1 MIRFKLNS
9 KIVEVD
15 ASPLKRLID
24 VLRDDMKLTGVK
36 EGCGQGECGACMVLI
51 DGNAIN
57 SCIYPAIMADGR
69 EITTIEGLTDT
80 LQFKILQESFEK
92 AGAVQCG
99 FCTPGMI
106 VSAYAIL
113 KKNPHPSDDEIK
125 EGISGN
131 LCRCTGYNMII
142 NAIRKASERGEGLW

>member
-15 ASPLKRLID
+15 VSPLKRLLD
-24 VLRDDMKLTGVK
+24 VLREDLKMTGVK
-36 EGCGQGECGACMVLI
+36 EGCGQGECGACMILL
-51 DGNAIN
+51 DGDAVN
-57 SCIYPAIMADGR
+57 SCILPAGMAEGR
-69 EITTIEGLTDT
+69 EVVTIEGLRDT
-80 LQFKILQESFEK
+80 PEFKALDESFQKE
-92 AGAVQCG
+92 GAVQCG

-106 VSAYAIL
+106 ISAYAL
-113 KKNPHPSDDEIK
+113 LRKNPHPTDDEIR

-142 NAIRKASERGEGLW
+142 KAIRNASERGDFSW